1 MHIKLLP
8 DTAFHLFVDF
18 VHSPYSDREFNNH
31 VEPLA
36 PQSNWKELASH
47 NAPFEGGVGLLPI
60 SFGGDIAFVKAAR
73 GDGISRQRT
82 DSAGVFFR
90 AARRHGK
97 YVP

>member
-1 MHIKLLP
+1 MASVTTTKHDMRPGGRCYAVNNVPPKKSIACLKP
-8 DTAFHLFVDF
+8 ADF
-18 VHSPYSDREFNNH
+18 VLD
-31 VEPLA
+31 
-36 PQSNWKELASH
+36 QSH
-47 NAPFEGGVGLLPI
+47 MQRGGVGLLPI